1 MKFIMYALLVMTLLV
16 LLWMLRSRY
25 RMHQEQAVLTVYS
38 KWNYVLGAA
47 FLLLGII
54 SLFDEERF
62 LYGIVMTLVSIFY
75 VMRKSGITQHDLYVE
90 GRRIPLQAGKVVVL
104 NEKDGYLQLYYEL
117 GIHNGTMKFSL
128 DEKEQLLEIM
138 KACGY

>member
-1 MKFIMYALLVMTLLV
+1 MYALLVMTLLV

-25 RMHQEQAVLTVYS
+25 RMHPEQAVLTVYS

-104 NEKDGYLQLYYEL
+104 NEKAGYLQLYYEL

-128 DEKEQLLEIM
+128 DKKEQLLEIM